1 MKNIPNILT
10 ILRLLSCPLL
20 IFLFTRKT
28 LFENDYFIIF
38 LVFILASLTDFF
50 YGYLARKGKFKSNFG
65 KLLDPIADK
74 ALIITMCVMIILET
88 GILKSYLET
97 LPLYIIIL
105 REIIVSCLRL
115 NLSGLKK
122 NIDVNILSKYKTFI
136 QILAISILLIIETI
150 PYLVLH
156 ERIKPLHYHPSDLYY
171 ILESIKYFTL
181 WLAAFITF
189 ISGIQHFK
197 TYLKLK
203 QK

>member
-1 MKNIPNILT
+1 MKSMTNILT
-10 ILRLLSCPLL
+10 VLRLLSCPLL

-28 LFENDYFIIF
+28 LFEIDYFIIF

-50 YGYLARKGKFKSNFG
+50 DGYLARKGNFKSNFG

-74 ALIITMCVMIILET
+74 ALIITMCIMIILHY
-88 GILKSYLET
+88 GILKSYLEV

-115 NLSGLKK
+115 NLSESKK

-136 QILAISILLIIETI
+136 QILAISMVLIIEMF

-156 ERIKPLHYHPSDLYY
+156 ERLGPLRYHPSDLYY

-189 ISGIQHFK
+189 ITGVQHYK

-203 QK
+203 K

>member
-1 MKNIPNILT
+1 MKSMPNILT
-10 ILRLLSCPLL
+10 VLRLLSCPLL

-28 LFENDYFIIF
+28 LFEIDYFIIF

-50 YGYLARKGKFKSNFG
+50 DGYLARKGNFKSNFG

-74 ALIITMCVMIILET
+74 ALIITMCIMIILHY
-88 GILKSYLET
+88 GILKSYLEV

-115 NLSGLKK
+115 NLSESKK

-136 QILAISILLIIETI
+136 QILAISMVLFIEMF

-156 ERIKPLHYHPSDLYY
+156 ERLGPLRYHPSDLYY

-189 ISGIQHFK
+189 ITGVQHYK

-203 QK
+203 K